1 MITSVTFAADYL
13 FFPLFCLCYRFL
25 YSRFT
30 KARQAKVSSDNRKPG
45 IHVAWTTV
53 TYRSLVLMVVG
64 AMVALLIGVRL
75 AFPQFS
81 ENSVKKANSIVGTL
95 LERIA
100 GTAPSTGTGV
110 LTSQQAHFTALD
122 GTVRVK
128 KGNGNSWLSADY
140 NVPLEKGDVVQTG
153 SEGMAKV
160 VFNDGTSYTV
170 KQDSLI
176 VIEENSANDQQQTN
190 VAVAVSTGTVDLSTA
205 TYSQGSKSQVIV
217 AGATASLSPE
227 SAAQVHNDPKAD
239 RHEILMKK
247 GTGEVSR
254 NGETVKLANWEKVTF
269 QGAQSH
275 LEKAKEIG
283 PPTPIAPANMAP
295 LFSSGEATKDVEF
308 SWTPMAN
315 AVGYRLRLSR
325 NPYFSSTLV
334 DKKINTAAVTVTN
347 LGDGAYYWMVQSYDA
362 TGKES
367 VESEKNRFTII
378 AKGKETEAIDLELDP
393 FIQHGHVIEVTGKT
407 QVGARVMVNGSEV
420 PMVTSDGQFH
430 YFTPPLPT
438 GEAVITVTAQ
448 TAQGGVNTQQKKIVI
463 Q

>member
-1 MITSVTFAADYL
+1 
-13 FFPLFCLCYRFL
+13 
-25 YSRFT
+25 
-30 KARQAKVSSDNRKPG
+30 VSSDNRKPG

-53 TYRSLVLMVVG
+53 TYRSLALLVAGV
-64 AMVALLIGVRL
+64 AVALFIAVRV
-75 AFPQFS
+75 AFPQFT
-81 ENSVKKANSIVGTL
+81 ENSVKKANSIVGKL
-95 LERIA
+95 LERVA
-100 GTAPSTGTGV
+100 GMAPSTGTGV
-110 LTSQQAHFTALD
+110 LTAQQAHFTALD

-128 KGNGNSWLSADY
+128 KGDGNSWVAADY
-140 NVPLEKGDVVQTG
+140 NIPLEKGDVVQTG

-239 RHEILMKK
+239 QHEILMKK

-269 QGAQSH
+269 QGQQSH

-295 LFSSGEATKDVEF
+295 LFSSGEAIKDVEF

-315 AVGYRLRLSR
+315 AVGYRLRISR

-347 LGDGAYYWMVQSYDA
+347 LGEGAYYWMVQSYDA
-362 TGKES
+362 AGKES

-378 AKGKETEAIDLELDP
+378 SKGKETEAIDLELDP

-448 TAQGGVNTQQKKIVI
+448 TAQGGVNTQQKKILI

>member
-1 MITSVTFAADYL
+1 
-13 FFPLFCLCYRFL
+13 
-25 YSRFT
+25 
-30 KARQAKVSSDNRKPG
+30 VSSNNRKPG

-53 TYRSLVLMVVG
+53 TYRS
-64 AMVALLIGVRL
+64 VALLILAVAVVFFIAMRA
-75 AFPQFS
+75 AFPQFT
-81 ENSVKKANSIVGTL
+81 ENSIKKADDVASKL
-95 LERIA
+95 LEKVA
-100 GTAPSTGTGV
+100 GMAPPAGTGV
-110 LTSQQAHFTALD
+110 STAQQAHFTALD

-128 KGNGNSWLSADY
+128 KGNGNTWVQADY
-140 NVPLEKGDVVQTG
+140 NIPLDKGDVVQTG

-205 TYSQGSKSQVIV
+205 TYSSGSKSQVIV
-217 AGATASLSPE
+217 AGATASLAPE
-227 SAAQVHNDPKAD
+227 STAQVHNDPKSD
-239 RHEILMKK
+239 QHEILMKK
-247 GTGEVSR
+247 GTGEVTR
-254 NGETVKLANWEKVTF
+254 NGETVKLANWEKVSF
-269 QGAQSH
+269 QGEQSH

-295 LFSSGEATKDVEF
+295 LFASGEAAKDVAF

-315 AVGYRLRLSR
+315 AIGYRLRISR

-334 DKKINTAAVTVTN
+334 DKKVSTAAVTVTG
-347 LGDGAYYWMVQSYDA
+347 LGEGAYYWMVQSYDPS
-362 TGKES
+362 GKES

-378 AKGKETEAIDLELDP
+378 SKGKETNAINLELDP
-393 FIQHGHVIEVTGKT
+393 FIQHGHVIEITGKT
-407 QVGARVMVNGSEV
+407 QTGARVMVNGSEV
-420 PMVTSDGQFH
+420 PMVGSDGGFH
-430 YFTPPLPT
+430 YFTPPLPP

-448 TAQGGVNTQQKKIVI
+448 TAQGGVNTQQKKIII

>member
-1 MITSVTFAADYL
+1 M
-13 FFPLFCLCYRFL
+13 
-25 YSRFT
+25 
-30 KARQAKVSSDNRKPG
+30 SSDNRKPG

-53 TYRSLVLMVVG
+53 TYRSVV
-64 AMVALLIGVRL
+64 LLILAAIVVLFIVLRM
-75 AFPQFS
+75 AFPQFTES
-81 ENSVKKANSIVGTL
+81 SLKAGEHAGSKL
-95 LERIA
+95 LERVANMAPVA
-100 GTAPSTGTGV
+100 GSGGVTA
-110 LTSQQAHFTALD
+110 QQAHFTALD

-128 KGNGNSWLSADY
+128 KGNGNSWVKADY
-140 NVPLEKGDVVQTG
+140 GIPLEKGDVVQTG

-205 TYSQGSKSQVIV
+205 TYSQGSRSQVIV

-227 SAAQVHNDPKAD
+227 SAAQVHNDPKSD
-239 RHEILMKK
+239 NHEILMKK
-247 GTGEVSR
+247 GSGEVTR
-254 NGETVKLANWEKVTF
+254 NGETVKLANWEKVSF
-269 QGAQSH
+269 QGQQSH

-295 LFSSGEATKDVEF
+295 LFSAGEATKDVSF

-315 AVGYRLRLSR
+315 AVGYRLRISR

-334 DKKINTAAVTVTN
+334 DKKVNTAAVTVTS
-347 LGDGAYYWMVQSYDA
+347 LGEGAYYWMVQSYDTA
-362 TGKES
+362 GKES

-378 AKGKETEAIDLELDP
+378 SKGKQTEAIELDLDP
-393 FIQHGHVIEVTGKT
+393 FVQHGHVIEVTGKT
-407 QVGARVMVNGSEV
+407 QTGARVMVNGSEV
-420 PMVTSDGQFH
+420 PMVNADGGFH

-448 TAQGGVNTQQKKIVI
+448 TAQGGVNTQQQKIII

>member
-1 MITSVTFAADYL
+1 V
-13 FFPLFCLCYRFL
+13 
-25 YSRFT
+25 
-30 KARQAKVSSDNRKPG
+30 
-45 IHVAWTTV
+45 
-53 TYRSLVLMVVG
+53 
-64 AMVALLIGVRL
+64 LLIL
-75 AFPQFS
+75 AAAVVFFIVLRVTFPQFT
-81 ENSVKKANSIVGTL
+81 ENGLKAGENAASKM
-95 LERIA
+95 LERVA
-100 GTAPSTGTGV
+100 GMAPTTGSGLT
-110 LTSQQAHFTALD
+110 TSQQAHFTALD

-128 KGNGNSWLSADY
+128 KGNGNSWVKADY
-140 NVPLEKGDVVQTG
+140 SVPLEKGDVVQTG

-205 TYSQGSKSQVIV
+205 TYSQGSRSQVIV

-227 SAAQVHNDPKAD
+227 SAAQVHNDPKGD
-239 RHEILMKK
+239 QHEILMKK
-247 GTGEVSR
+247 GTGEVTR
-254 NGETVKLANWEKVTF
+254 NGETVKLANWEKVSF
-269 QGAQSH
+269 QGKQSH

-295 LFSSGEATKDVEF
+295 LFSSGEATKDVSF
-308 SWTPMAN
+308 SWTAMAN
-315 AVGYRLRLSR
+315 AVGYRLRISR

-334 DKKINTAAVTVTN
+334 DKKVNTAAVTVTS
-347 LGDGAYYWMVQSYDA
+347 LGEGAYYWMVQSYDA
-362 TGKES
+362 AGKES

-378 AKGKETEAIDLELDP
+378 SKGKQTEAIALELNP
-393 FIQHGHVIEVTGKT
+393 FVQHGHVIEVTGKT
-407 QVGARVMVNGSEV
+407 QTGARVMVNGSEV
-420 PMVTSDGQFH
+420 PMVNPDGGFH

-448 TAQGGVNTQQKKIVI
+448 TAQGGVNTQQQKIII

>member
-1 MITSVTFAADYL
+1 VLPFSFTADYEVL
-13 FFPLFCLCYRFL
+13 GDF
-25 YSRFT
+25 SG
-30 KARQAKVSSDNRKPG
+30 QVSSANRKPG

-53 TYRSLVLMVVG
+53 TYRS
-64 AMVALLIGVRL
+64 VALLMLAGAAIFFIAMRV
-75 AFPQFS
+75 AFPQFTES
-81 ENSVKKANSIVGTL
+81 TIKKADNVAGKL
-95 LERIA
+95 LERVA
-100 GTAPSTGTGV
+100 GMAPSASGGISTA
-110 LTSQQAHFTALD
+110 QQAHFTALD

-128 KGNGNSWLSADY
+128 KGTGNSWMAADY

-205 TYSQGSKSQVIV
+205 TYSQGSQSRVIV
-217 AGATASLSPE
+217 AGATASLAPE
-227 SAAQVHNDPKAD
+227 SAARVHNDPKSD
-239 RHEILMKK
+239 HHEILMKK
-247 GTGEVSR
+247 GTGEVTR
-254 NGETVKLANWEKVTF
+254 NGETVKLANWEKVSFTG
-269 QGAQSH
+269 QQAH

-295 LFSSGEATKDVEF
+295 LFSGESTKDVEF
-308 SWTPMAN
+308 TWTPMAN
-315 AVGYRLRLSR
+315 AVGYRLRISR

-334 DKKINTAAVTVTN
+334 DKKINPAAVTVSG
-347 LGDGAYYWMVQSYDA
+347 LGEGAYYWMVQSYDSG
-362 TGKES
+362 GKES

-378 AKGKETEAIDLELDP
+378 AKGNQTEAIELDLDP
-393 FIQHGHVIEVTGKT
+393 FVQHGHVIEVTGKT
-407 QVGARVMVNGSEV
+407 QIGARVMVNGSEV
-420 PMVTSDGQFH
+420 PMIGTDGAFH

-448 TAQGGVNTQQKKIVI
+448 TAQGGVNTQQKKIII

>member
-1 MITSVTFAADYL
+1 M
-13 FFPLFCLCYRFL
+13 
-25 YSRFT
+25 
-30 KARQAKVSSDNRKPG
+30 SSANRKPG
-45 IHVAWTTV
+45 IHIRWKTV
-53 TYRSLVLMVVG
+53 TYRS
-64 AMVALLIGVRL
+64 VALLILGGALLFFVGLRL
-75 AFPQFS
+75 AFPQFTQS
-81 ENSVKKANSIVGTL
+81 GIQAADNAASKV

-100 GTAPSTGTGV
+100 GMAPPAGSGV
-110 LTSQQAHFTALD
+110 SVAQQAHFTALD

-128 KGNGNSWLSADY
+128 KGSGNSWVTADY

-205 TYSQGSKSQVIV
+205 TFSQGSKSQVIV

-239 RHEILMKK
+239 QHEILLKK
-247 GTGEVSR
+247 GAGEVTR
-254 NGETVKLANWEKVTF
+254 NGETVRLADWEKVSF
-269 QGAQSH
+269 QAQQVH
-275 LEKAKEIG
+275 MEKAKEIG
-283 PPTPIAPANMAP
+283 PPIPISPANMAP
-295 LFSSGEATKDVEF
+295 IFSASGESTKDVEF
-308 SWTPMAN
+308 AWTPMAN

-334 DKKINTAAVTVTN
+334 DKKIKTADVTVTS
-347 LGDGAYYWMVQSYDA
+347 LGEGAYYWMVQSYDA
-362 TGKES
+362 AGKES

-378 AKGKETEAIDLELDP
+378 SKGKQTEAIDLELDP
-393 FIQHGHVIEVTGKT
+393 FVQHGHVIEVTGKT
-407 QVGARVMVNGSEV
+407 QMGARVMVNGREV
-420 PMVTSDGQFH
+420 PMIATDGTFH
-430 YFTPPLPT
+430 YFTPPLPP
-438 GEAVITVTAQ
+438 GEAVIVVTAQ
-448 TAQGGVNTQQKKIVI
+448 TAQGGVNTQQKKIII

>member
-1 MITSVTFAADYL
+1 M
-13 FFPLFCLCYRFL
+13 
-25 YSRFT
+25 
-30 KARQAKVSSDNRKPG
+30 SSANRKSG

-53 TYRSLVLMVVG
+53 TYRSVVLLSLAAAVVFLVVLRVT
-64 AMVALLIGVRL
+64 
-75 AFPQFS
+75 FPQFTQ
-81 ENSVKKANSIVGTL
+81 NGLKAGESAANKL
-95 LERIA
+95 LERVA
-100 GTAPSTGTGV
+100 GMAPTTGSG
-110 LTSQQAHFTALD
+110 LSTSQQAHFTALD

-128 KGNGNSWLSADY
+128 KGNGNSWVKADY
-140 NVPLEKGDVVQTG
+140 SIPLEKGDVVQTG

-205 TYSQGSKSQVIV
+205 TYSQGSRSQVIV

-239 RHEILMKK
+239 QHEILMKK
-247 GTGEVSR
+247 GTGEVTR
-254 NGETVKLANWEKVTF
+254 NGETVKLANWEKVSF
-269 QGAQSH
+269 QGKQSH

-295 LFSSGEATKDVEF
+295 LFSSGEATKDVSF
-308 SWTPMAN
+308 SWTPMTN
-315 AVGYRLRLSR
+315 AVGYRLRISR

-334 DKKINTAAVTVTN
+334 DKKVNTAAVTVTS
-347 LGDGAYYWMVQSYDA
+347 LGEGAYYWMVQSYDA
-362 TGKES
+362 AGKES

-378 AKGKETEAIDLELDP
+378 SKGKQTEAIALELDP

-407 QVGARVMVNGSEV
+407 QTGARVMVNGSEV
-420 PMVTSDGQFH
+420 PMVNPDGGFH

-448 TAQGGVNTQQKKIVI
+448 TAQGGVNTQQQKIII